1 MFDLKKISILLSFFI
16 VLKGIPEVFA
26 QDFPYEDQVHSFVN
40 YNKNVLDFPK
50 DSSKMEKFFD
60 RLDTLI
66 YFGKGKINIVHIGGS
81 HVQADIISG
90 QMRQRLQ
97 TFFPGNKGSRGLTFP
112 YAVAKTNNPYD
123 FKVNYTGAWS
133 SCKNTQSKEA
143 CLLGLTGMRITT
155 LDTNAS
161 IKVKLNNPNNFLPE
175 SYKNQY
181 RFNSVKIYTTPN
193 DSTQLDIFIKELE
206 HKTHN
211 KTVNLE
217 KGIISFSFSEYLDSA
232 TFVFK
237 QTDSTQISG
246 FTIFGIQYDQDRAGI
261 TYHSIG
267 VNGAATTSYLR
278 CALFE
283 QHLKEIKP
291 DLMILGIGIND
302 AAGSGFDPL
311 FFERNY
317 SRIVEMIYAANP
329 NCAIIFISNNDSYK
343 YYRRRYYVNKNG
355 AIVRKCMYNLA
366 AKYNQAVWDLYTIMG
381 GETSMS
387 EWEKNGMAKKDKIH
401 FTPQGYRL
409 LGNLMFNALLKS
421 YENHIEETF
430 KKK

>member
-1 MFDLKKISILLSFFI
+1 MFDWKKITTLFI
-16 VLKGIPEVFA
+16 IIFVFTGISEVFS
-26 QDFPYEDQVHSFVN
+26 QDYPYEERVHDFVQ
-40 YNKNVLDFPK
+40 YDKNVLHFPK
-50 DSSKMEKFFD
+50 DSLKMEKFFK
-60 RLDTLI
+60 RLDTLM

-123 FKVNYTGAWS
+123 FKVSYTGTWQ
-133 SCKNTQSKEA
+133 SCKNTQSKEV
-143 CLLGLTGMRITT
+143 CLLGLTGMRISTT
-155 LDTNAS
+155 DTTAS
-161 IKVKLNNPNNFLPE
+161 IKVKLNNPTSFLPE
-175 SYKNQY
+175 SYKSQY
-181 RFNSVKIYTTPN
+181 RFNSIKIYTTPN
-193 DSTQLDIFIKELE
+193 DSLQYTVIIKEL
-206 HKTHN
+206 KNKPYN

-217 KGIISFSFSEYLDSA
+217 KGIITFSFAEAMDSI
-232 TFVFK
+232 TFAFK
-237 QTDSTQISG
+237 QADSTKVNG
-246 FTIFGIQYDQDRAGI
+246 FTIFGIQYDQDHPGI

-302 AAGSGFDPL
+302 AAGSAFDPL

-317 SRIVEMIYAANP
+317 TRIVDMIYAANP
-329 NCAIIFISNNDSYK
+329 NCAIIFITNNDSYK
-343 YYRRRYYVNKNG
+343 YYKRRYSVNKNG
-355 AIVRKCMYNLA
+355 SIVRNCMYNLA
-366 AKYNQAVWDLYTIMG
+366 KKHNQSVWDLYEIMG

-387 EWEKNGMAKKDKIH
+387 VWEKNGMAKKDKIH

-421 YENHIEETF
+421 YENHIDETF

>member
-1 MFDLKKISILLSFFI
+1 MIDWKKIQHTFAVII
-16 VLKGIPEVFA
+16 VFTGISGVFS
-26 QDFPYEDQVHSFVN
+26 QDFPYEEKVFDFVQ
-40 YNKNVLDFPK
+40 YDKNMLHFPK
-50 DSSKMEKFFD
+50 DSVKMEKFFK
-60 RLDTLI
+60 RLDTLM

-123 FKVNYTGAWS
+123 FKVSYTGTWQY
-133 SCKNTQSKEA
+133 CKNTQYKEV
-143 CLLGLTGMRITT
+143 CLLGLTGMRISTQ
-155 LDTNAS
+155 DTNAT

-193 DSTQLDIFIKELE
+193 DTAQFDIIINELQ
-206 HKTHN
+206 N
-211 KTVNLE
+211 KPFSKDVNWA
-217 KGIISFSFSEYLDSA
+217 KGIITFSFAEYMDSISFSF
-232 TFVFK
+232 K
-237 QTDSTQISG
+237 QIDSTQTNG
-246 FTIFGIQYDQDRAGI
+246 FTIFGIQYDQDRPGI

-267 VNGAATTSYLR
+267 VNGAATSSYLR

-283 QHLKEIKP
+283 EHLKEIKP

-302 AAGSGFDPL
+302 AAGNGFDPL
-311 FFERNY
+311 IFEKNY
-317 SRIVEMIYAANP
+317 ARIVDMIYAANP
-329 NCAIIFISNNDSYK
+329 NCAIIFITNNDSYK
-343 YYRRRYYVNKNG
+343 YYKRRYYVNKNG
-355 AIVRKCMYNLA
+355 AIVQKSMYNLA
-366 AKYNQAVWDLYTIMG
+366 RKYNQAVWDLYEVMG

-387 EWEKNGMAKKDKIH
+387 VWEKNGMAKKDKIH

-421 YENHIEETF
+421 YENHVDETF